1 MAPPA
6 GQGLPLFNRLL
17 YASGSLGGNVLS
29 RSRDLWLI
37 FFYAPPGDADIAERV
52 PILALGGLLTAA
64 RVLEALDDPIIGW
77 WSDRTRSRWGRRI
90 PFVVLATP
98 FYAVFFVL
106 VWMPPDDHETLRN
119 AVYFFVTLQAFHLF
133 STLSGGPFES
143 LLPEIAKTSRD
154 RVSIVTWQTA
164 FGTLGA
170 FIGFAGSG
178 VIIDMAGF
186 QAMALT
192 MAVLALASR
201 YIALAGAW
209 RHTQLDVE
217 PATVSPWQAVRATF
231 RNDQFL
237 FFLPTFIL
245 FNMAISMMTAALPYW
260 TSAVLFRGFPE
271 DIANL
276 ESGSIATLQVLGIE
290 LGIAGGLIVGLLT
303 GSAIIVVLLALP
315 LVYRLSVNRGKAWV
329 YSAAML
335 FGALYLPFIA
345 FMGFVPG
352 INPFSQALL
361 FVGVMGVP
369 MAAVFTFPNAIQADI
384 IDYDEART
392 GFRREAVYYGTQATM
407 EKIAFSFFPLILAAL
422 LLLGSTADNPLGVR
436 LVGPVAGLT
445 AFIGF
450 LTFRGY
456 RLPDAVTKESLRQ
469 AGFRLPQRER
479 AI

>member
-1 MAPPA
+1 MARPA
-6 GQGLPLFNRLL
+6 APGLPVVNRLL
-17 YASGSLGGNVLS
+17 YASGSLGGNLIS

-37 FFYAPPGDADIAERV
+37 FFYAPPPDADIAERV

-106 VWMPPDDHETLRN
+106 VWTPPDSHETLRN
-119 AVYFFVTLQAFHLF
+119 AVYFFVMLQAFHLF

-143 LLPEIAKTSRD
+143 LLPEIARTPRD

-170 FIGFAGSG
+170 FIGFVASG

-209 RHTQLDVE
+209 RHTQLEVE
-217 PATVSPWQAVRATF
+217 PATVSAWQAVRATF

-276 ESGSIATLQVLGIE
+276 ESGNIATLQLFGLE
-290 LGIAGGLIVGLLT
+290 MGIAGGLIVGLLT
-303 GSAIIVVLLALP
+303 GAAIIVVLLALP
-315 LVYRLSVNRGKAWV
+315 VVYRLSLSRGKAWV

-335 FGALYLPFIA
+335 LGALYLPFIA
-345 FMGFVPG
+345 FMGFLPG

-361 FVGVMGVP
+361 FVAGMGLP

-407 EKIAFSFFPLILAAL
+407 ENIAFSFVPLSLAAL
-422 LLLGSTADNPLGVR
+422 QLLGGTADNPLGVR

-456 RLPDAVTKESLRQ
+456 RLPDAVTEESLRQ
-469 AGFRLPQRER
+469 AGFRLPQRET